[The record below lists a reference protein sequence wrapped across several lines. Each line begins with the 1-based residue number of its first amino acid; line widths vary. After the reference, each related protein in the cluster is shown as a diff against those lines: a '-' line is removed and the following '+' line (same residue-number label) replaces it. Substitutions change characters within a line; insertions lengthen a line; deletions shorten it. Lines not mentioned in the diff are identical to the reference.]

1 MYSVESYVRVFDVV
15 LTFARKLLP
24 CLGGRVC
31 NVAITEGGGEVYGCV
46 KGKARGGSAGRKR
59 QTRLDNLIA

>member
-24 CLGGRVC
+24 CLGGRVF
-31 NVAITEGGGEVYGCV
+31 NVAITEGGAEVCGRVKEKTRGE
-46 KGKARGGSAGRKR
+46 SAGREG